1 MELIAM
7 DSEVFKSFMEKIDE
21 IKDKIDDF
29 KNETGTSLSEKWAD
43 NTDFCK
49 ILHISKRTAQSMRD
63 SKQINFSKINGKIYY
78 RILDIEK
85 LLMDNYQ

>member
-29 KNETGTSLSEKWAD
+29 KKESEITLPERWVD
-43 NTDFCK
+43 NADFCQ
-49 ILHISKRTAQSMRD
+49 ILNISKRSAQSMRD

-85 LLMDNYQ
+85 LLKDN